1 MSIPAPSPPGRESD
15 TDAPLLIAMATAYKA
30 EAQRARA
37 HRAPAG
43 EGSYESWVTRDCFRA
58 VLRAVRDYD
67 AAFAIER
74 ASP

>member
-1 MSIPAPSPPGRESD
+1 MSIPAPSRAVSESD
-15 TDAPLLIAMATAYKA
+15 PDAPLLIAMATAYKA
-30 EAQRARA
+30 EAQRTRA
-37 HRAPAG
+37 NRAPTG
-43 EGSYESWVTRDCFRA
+43 EGSYESWVTHDCFRA